1 MSGLEALA
9 ALGLA
14 CNIFQV
20 ISFGRETLSLVK
32 SVYRDGTLDNSLMDK
47 ITAIQGV
54 ASNIID
60 VNIPQ
65 SGNQEKKLVDVTKKC
80 TGVARGMESNAA
92 RKF

>member
-1 MSGLEALA
+1 MSGLEGLA

-20 ISFGRETLSLVK
+20 ISFGRETLGLVK

-47 ITAIQGV
+47 ITAIQDA

-60 VNIPQ
+60 INIPQ
-65 SGNQEKKLVDVTKKC
+65 SGNQEKKLVDMTMKC
-80 TGVARGMESNAA
+80 TGVARGRDPRGS
-92 RKF
+92 RKV